1 MKTFNIHEA
10 KTNLSRLIDQAVNGE
25 AFIIAKAGKP
35 MVKVVSINSPEES
48 EKKRLGFMQ
57 GEITIPDDFDQMG
70 KAEIEQLF
78 GITE

>member
-1 MKTFNIHEA
+1 
-10 KTNLSRLIDQAVNGE
+10 
-25 AFIIAKAGKP
+25 
-35 MVKVVSINSPEES
+35 
-48 EKKRLGFMQ
+48 MQ